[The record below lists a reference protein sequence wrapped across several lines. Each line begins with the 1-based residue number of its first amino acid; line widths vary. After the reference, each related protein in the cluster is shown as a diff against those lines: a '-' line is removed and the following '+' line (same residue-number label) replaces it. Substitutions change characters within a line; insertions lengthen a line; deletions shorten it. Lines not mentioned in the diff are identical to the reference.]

1 MGRNALAG
9 VRCRRPD
16 ASLHAQA
23 RARAL
28 FHRLLRALLYALV
41 MTTGAQAAS
50 LQITP
55 VMVNLRPDETATAI
69 TLSNDGTEPIYGQ
82 VRVFR
87 WDQANGDDALTPTQD
102 MVASPPLIE
111 MGPGARQI
119 IRLLRTGPQAPQAEQ
134 TFRILIDEIAPPEL
148 GTQSGVTVRLRYSVP
163 IFITPGA
170 VAAPALKWTV
180 QRVDGRW
187 VLEARNDGGRHAQVA
202 AAQLVAGEHVYD
214 INKGL
219 LGYAL
224 AGRTRRWQLTLPA
237 DATLKAP
244 LKLRARINA
253 NPAEAAVTLSPA
265 P

>member
-9 VRCRRPD
+9 
-16 ASLHAQA
+16 
-23 RARAL
+23 
-28 FHRLLRALLYALV
+28 ALLYVLV
-41 MTTGAQAAS
+41 AATSAHAAS

-69 TLSNDGTEPIYGQ
+69 TLSNDGSEPIYGQ

-87 WDQANGDDALTPTQD
+87 WDQANGDDALAPTQD

-148 GTQSGVTVRLRYSVP
+148 GAQSGVTVRLRYSVP
-163 IFITPGA
+163 IFVTPGA

-180 QRVDGRW
+180 QRVGGIW
-187 VLEARNDGGRHAQVA
+187 VLEAHNDGGRHAQVA
-202 AAQLVAGEHVYD
+202 AAQLVAGDHVYD

-237 DATLKAP
+237 DAALKAP

-253 NPAEAAVTLSPA
+253 NPAEAPVTLSPA

>member
-1 MGRNALAG
+1 MLRSSRSGWTRGLACLLLCAAGALT
-9 VRCRRPD
+9 V
-16 ASLHAQA
+16 A
-23 RARAL
+23 R
-28 FHRLLRALLYALV
+28 
-41 MTTGAQAAS
+41 AAS

-55 VMVNLRPDETATAI
+55 VTVNLRPDESATAI

-87 WDQANGDDALTPTQD
+87 WDQANGDDALLPTQD
-102 MVASPPLIE
+102 MVASPPLIQ
-111 MGPGARQI
+111 MAPGSRQI

-134 TFRILIDEIAPPEL
+134 SFRVLIDEIAPPDL
-148 GTQSGVTVRLRYSVP
+148 GAQSGVTVRLRYSVP

-170 VAAPALKWTV
+170 ITPPKMTWTV
-180 QRVDGRW
+180 QRVGGQW
-187 VLEARNDGGRHAQVA
+187 VLEARNDGGLRAQVA
-202 AAQLVAGEHVYD
+202 AVQLISGDRVYD

-224 AGRTRRWQLTLPA
+224 AGRTRRWQLSLPP
-237 DATLKAP
+237 DATLRAP